1 MASISNPG
9 ALALLSLAIVAAACS
24 NNPVA
29 PDLSQPPLPLASSS
43 SQEPAAPTS
52 ASLVIEDFSV
62 IVKRSPVD
70 SRGVSVVDGWF
81 SLEVRFALRETGSNS
96 GATVQSFFLGDGVGG
111 GAMFDG
117 FCIGDLRVPPGGVYD
132 TLSTDEG
139 YESWSYCAPYWGVV
153 SVPLKEFPVF
163 LTVTFVDDEG
173 RTGSVRA
180 KANWKY

>member
-1 MASISNPG
+1 MASMSNPG
-9 ALALLSLAIVAAACS
+9 ALALLSLTIVAAACS

-29 PDLSQPPLPLASSS
+29 PDLSQSFRSATSPSPA
-43 SQEPAAPTS
+43 PAAPS
-52 ASLVIEDFSV
+52 ASLAIEDFSV

-81 SLEVRFALRETGSNS
+81 SIEVRFALRETSSIS
-96 GATVQSFFLGDGVGG
+96 GATIQTFFLGDEAGG
-111 GAMFDG
+111 GAWVDR

-139 YESWSYCAPYWGVV
+139 YESWGYCAPYWGVV
-153 SVPLKEFPVF
+153 SAPLKETPVF
-163 LTVTFVDDEG
+163 LTVTFVDDAG

-180 KANWKY
+180 RANWKH

>member
-29 PDLSQPPLPLASSS
+29 PDLPQSASSPS
-43 SQEPAAPTS
+43 PGPAQPTS
-52 ASLVIEDFSV
+52 ASLAIEDFSV

-81 SLEVRFALRETGSNS
+81 SLEVRFGLRETSSNS
-96 GATVQSFFLGDGVGG
+96 GATIKSFFLGDGAGG

-139 YESWSYCAPYWGVV
+139 YKSWGYCAPYWGVV
-153 SVPLKEFPVF
+153 SAPLKETPVF
-163 LTVTFVDDEG
+163 LTVTFVDDDG

-180 KANWKY
+180 EANWKY